1 MSMKPTWGSEI
12 LENPRK
18 NSNSMTMT
26 FDLLKRLKVSHS
38 VFVTFPITNGD
49 SHRHLIKP
57 FDFSTL
63 SSMTSIC
70 FISSSNQDV
79 NLEFHSYKILHPWA
93 ILWSNQSNI
102 FVISTIVFEKLFH
115 RKLIRESS
123 YFLKKRNFKMKF
135 LFGLMISIQ
144 ATTTEPGEACPGK
157 FSDLD

>member
-70 FISSSNQDV
+70 FISSFDQDV
-79 NLEFHSYKILHPWA
+79 NLGFHSYKILHPWA
-93 ILWSNQSNI
+93 VLWSNQFNI
-102 FVISTIVFEKLFH
+102 FVISTIVFEKLFN
-115 RKLIRESS
+115 RKLIRVLFFAIE
-123 YFLKKRNFKMKF
+123 KF
-135 LFGLMISIQ
+135 
-144 ATTTEPGEACPGK
+144 
-157 FSDLD
+157 